1 MDTSVLLDGGQI
13 MVLGGLL
20 EDSVTNSR
28 DQVPVLGSIPVLGSL
43 FPMTRAGAA
52 RPT

>member
-1 MDTSVLLDGGQI
+1 MDTSVLLDDGQI

-28 DQVPVLGSIPVLGSL
+28 DQVPVLGSIRYWAVCSA
-43 FPMTRAGAA
+43 MTRAGAA

>member
-1 MDTSVLLDGGQI
+1 MDTSVLLDDGQI

-28 DQVPVLGSIPVLGSL
+28 DQVPVLGSIRCWAACSAT
-43 FPMTRAGAA
+43 TRADAA